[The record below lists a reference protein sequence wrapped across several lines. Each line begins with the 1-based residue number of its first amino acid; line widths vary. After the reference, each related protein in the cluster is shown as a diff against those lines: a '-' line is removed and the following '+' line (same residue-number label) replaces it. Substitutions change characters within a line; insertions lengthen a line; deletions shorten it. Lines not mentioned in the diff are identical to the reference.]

1 MEPLDER
8 DIEPSKKGA
17 RGITLKPEIAI
28 NRSNGI
34 KETVRYNKKG
44 QPYGKEATNLIS
56 ALGMIVRSTVPI
68 TANDWRKD
76 VSLDMKE
83 KMWLLIEV
91 KLELVC
97 QIELISF
104 IYNELSLKEK
114 KIYTYEC
121 LSIGRNHLF
130 WILEV
135 RRILYH
141 PWDINFDRSRIL

>member
-1 MEPLDER
+1 MEPPDER
-8 DIEPSKKGA
+8 DVEPSKKRA

-91 KLELVC
+91 KLKLVC

-104 IYNELSLKEK
+104 IYNELSSKEE
-114 KIYTYEC
+114 KIY
-121 LSIGRNHLF
+121 F
-130 WILEV
+130 
-135 RRILYH
+135 
-141 PWDINFDRSRIL
+141 